1 MTHFMLVFG
10 GITLAMLRCFAACP
24 NYEGDSMNSEESEF
38 NCPGFRQGVSVDLR
52 AAEATISLA
61 ARQCSFE
68 FPEEVRPAVVQLL
81 KDLDIGGYTPSDLK
95 NRAPEI
101 AGHIPALIA
110 DFSQLR
116 LLTESEPNAS
126 THAISGSQLYR
137 ELRRV
142 AHRVTSRA
150 ARSAFYRAL
159 VEDRAQVRQIIGYGL
174 EYYWLVRSA
183 PGLIAP
189 ALASAHC
196 PAERRLLEGFLASEI
211 GHDKFIGA
219 ALQAA
224 GVAPESLDRHQPLAA
239 TFALGASLG
248 VYARQHP
255 ISFKACLFILEE
267 ARPEFIDAFDRRC
280 ESLGLPPSFYLPLR
294 EHADLNAEY
303 DHGDISADL
312 LAFEGAV
319 DTETCTVVKRHLAL
333 LIETIVQQEEQILDY
348 YGRSDTPMPRIFT

>member
-1 MTHFMLVFG
+1 
-10 GITLAMLRCFAACP
+10 
-24 NYEGDSMNSEESEF
+24 MNPEDSEF
-38 NCPGFRQGVSVDLR
+38 NRPGFRQGVSVDLR
-52 AAEATISLA
+52 TAEAAISLA

-68 FPEEVRPAVVQLL
+68 FPEEVRPAVAQLL
-81 KDLDIGGYTPSDLK
+81 KDLDTGGYTMSDLK

-101 AGHIPALIA
+101 ADQVPSLIA
-110 DFSQLR
+110 DFSQFR
-116 LLTESEPNAS
+116 LLTESEAHTS
-126 THAISGSQLYR
+126 AKVISGTQLYR

-142 AHRVTSRA
+142 ANRVTNRV

-159 VEDRAQVRQIIGYGL
+159 VEDRAQARQLIGYGL
-174 EYYWLVRSA
+174 EYHWLVRSA

-196 PAERRLLEGFLASEI
+196 TAERRLLEGFLASEI

-224 GVAPESLDRHQPLAA
+224 GVAPDSLERHQPLAA
-239 TFALGASLG
+239 TFAVGASLG

-267 ARPEFIDAFDRRC
+267 TRPEFIDAFDRRC
-280 ESLGLPPSFYLPLR
+280 VTLGIPSSFYLPLR

-303 DHGDISADL
+303 DHGDISRDL
-312 LAFEGAV
+312 LALEGAV
-319 DTETCTVVKRHLAL
+319 DAETCTVVKRHLAL
-333 LIETIVQQEEQILDY
+333 LIESIVQQEEQILDY